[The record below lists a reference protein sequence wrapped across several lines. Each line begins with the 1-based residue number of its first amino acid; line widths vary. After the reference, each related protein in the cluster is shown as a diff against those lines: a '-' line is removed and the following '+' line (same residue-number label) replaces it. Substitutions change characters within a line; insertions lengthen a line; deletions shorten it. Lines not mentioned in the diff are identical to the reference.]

1 MAANA
6 DAEYQLVMKL
16 SRDNGVPSEEAE
28 QEIFGA
34 THAQVGAYLL
44 GLWGLPEPVV
54 SNVDL
59 HHSLAATVQK
69 GFSPVTAIHI
79 AQCLD
84 TKPTGANRLDLDY
97 LRQIGMDDRVSD
109 WQRILLN

>member
-6 DAEYQLVMKL
+6 DSEYQLVMKL
-16 SRDNGVPSEEAE
+16 SRERGVPTEDAE

-54 SNVDL
+54 SNVEL

-69 GFSPVTAIHI
+69 GFSPVTAIHV

-84 TKPTGANRLDLDY
+84 TKPSGANRLDLDY